1 MRVQTAAAASVRETT
16 HSVVVGVA
24 VRADR
29 VVAANKKEDMMAA
42 AEIRNTAEKEE
53 AVEEKEEEG
62 EGREWRWTLL
72 VVVMMIQDCRAR
84 HACRRPRSIRA
95 QPRLARPRKCCA
107 CWAGF

>member
-53 AVEEKEEEG
+53 AV
-62 EGREWRWTLL
+62 
-72 VVVMMIQDCRAR
+72 
-84 HACRRPRSIRA
+84 
-95 QPRLARPRKCCA
+95 
-107 CWAGF
+107 